1 MTTRETLENLKKK
14 LEEIAGSWNG
24 KESGLLEDRANASI
38 EGISAIN
45 TLNLILEELN
55 LD

>member
-1 MTTRETLENLKKK
+1 MTIKETLENLKKK
-14 LEEIAGSWNG
+14 LEEISGEWDG
-24 KESGLLEDRANASI
+24 DESGLLEDRASASM
-38 EGISAIN
+38 EGINAIN